1 MPKAPL
7 QRGQTPG
14 ESIYAPTAVYFLT
27 FATRIAR
34 QFLTEGTDPY
44 ELRIFLPS
52 DIYTTMKKTPENKL
66 NVKLIALDLDDT
78 LLNDERSIDDRTV
91 KALQAAA
98 DKGIYI
104 VLCSGRAEDGILP
117 FVRKLDIA
125 GKETGRFIIAIN
137 GCSVFDMHQRKQI
150 YLKSVD
156 SNILLHA
163 NSEAEKA
170 GLDTEVYSPDVIFYK
185 KETRWT
191 RLDVDMCHV
200 KGKVIEEYEKFLKE
214 GKFPKMLIPGE
225 PEKLLVLQDK
235 LKKEL
240 GGRAVIF
247 TSKPYFLELLPPKC
261 GKGEAIEFLAGE
273 LGIPMEE
280 TMGFGDSMNDE
291 SMIRMCGNGIAM
303 CNGLDYIKE
312 IADYI
317 TDNDNNHDGV
327 GDFIEKYVL

>member
-1 MPKAPL
+1 
-7 QRGQTPG
+7 
-14 ESIYAPTAVYFLT
+14 
-27 FATRIAR
+27 
-34 QFLTEGTDPY
+34 
-44 ELRIFLPS
+44 
-52 DIYTTMKKTPENKL
+52 MKKTPENKL

-78 LLNDERSIDDRTV
+78 LLNDERSIDSKTV
-91 KALQAAA
+91 KVLQAAA

-125 GKETGRFIIAIN
+125 GKETGRFLIAIN

-156 SNILLHA
+156 SDILLYA
-163 NSEAEKA
+163 NQEAEKS

-185 KETRWT
+185 KETSWT

-200 KGKVIEEYEKFLKE
+200 KGQVVENYETFLKN

-225 PEKLLVLQDK
+225 PEKLLILQEK
-235 LKKEL
+235 MKKEL
-240 GGRAVIF
+240 ENRAVIF
-247 TSKPYFLELLPPKC
+247 ISKPYFLELLPPKC

-273 LGIPMEE
+273 LGISMDQ

-303 CNGLDYIKE
+303 CNGLDYIKK
-312 IADYI
+312 IANYV
-317 TDNDNNHDGV
+317 TEKDNNNDGV